1 MSQERAPASSST
13 LRVAA
18 AVAILFGIA
27 SVVSGGRV
35 LLDVGAARAEAGA
48 YVPFVLWFNF
58 VAGFAYVAAG
68 AGLWLGRAW
77 GARLSLTLAGL
88 TALTYAAFGVHVA
101 LGGAFE
107 GRTVVAMAVRTA
119 LWTLIA
125 VLACKQLQS
134 SKERA

>member
-35 LLDVGAARAEAGA
+35 LLGVGAARAEAGA

-77 GARLSLTLAGL
+77 SAWLSVTLAGL

-125 VLACKQLQS
+125 VLACIQPQS

>member
-1 MSQERAPASSST
+1 MSPARAPASSST

-35 LLDVGAARAEAGA
+35 LLGVGAARAEAGA
-48 YVPFVLWFNF
+48 YVPFVVWFNF

-68 AGLWLGRAW
+68 AGLWLGRVW
-77 GARLSLTLAGL
+77 GARLSVTLAGL